1 MAMWF
6 YLDGSMAGMVIAM
19 RIFQLGTLL
28 DCISVLFQMPGSV
41 ILLSTQRQCGD
52 MPSKSVIFS
61 FLKFLY
67 LITCAYST

>member
-1 MAMWF
+1 
-6 YLDGSMAGMVIAM
+6 MVLEM
-19 RIFQLGTLL
+19 RIFQLENLL

-41 ILLSTQRQCGD
+41 IFLSTQRQCGA

-67 LITCAYST
+67 FITCAYCS

>member
-1 MAMWF
+1 
-6 YLDGSMAGMVIAM
+6 MVIEM
-19 RIFQLGTLL
+19 KIFQLENLL
-28 DCISVLFQMPGSV
+28 GCISVLFQMPGSV

-67 LITCAYST
+67 FITCIL